1 MNAEIREKGDT
12 YGNQVPFSPK
22 HKGTLGVDYK
32 PGSWT
37 FNLNSDFQ
45 SSQFADNANTV
56 KESADG
62 STGRIPGF
70 MLWGARVAY
79 DFGPQMADLNLAF
92 GVKNIF
98 DQAYFTRS
106 YDDNNKGIYAGQ
118 PRTLYMQ
125 GSLKF

>member
-32 PGSWT
+32 PGNWT

-79 DFGPQMADLNLAF
+79 DFGPQMADLNPR
-92 GVKNIF
+92 
-98 DQAYFTRS
+98 RS
-106 YDDNNKGIYAGQ
+106 V
-118 PRTLYMQ
+118 
-125 GSLKF
+125 

>member
-1 MNAEIREKGDT
+1 M
-12 YGNQVPFSPK
+12 
-22 HKGTLGVDYK
+22 DYK
-32 PGSWT
+32 PGNWT

-79 DFGPQMADLNLAF
+79 DFGPQMAISEP
-92 GVKNIF
+92 GVRCEKHL
-98 DQAYFTRS
+98 RP
-106 YDDNNKGIYAGQ
+106 GLLH
-118 PRTLYMQ
+118 PL
-125 GSLKF
+125 L

>member
-1 MNAEIREKGDT
+1 
-12 YGNQVPFSPK
+12 NQVPFSPK